1 MLEYDF
7 HNCVTYWVN
16 RTADLLKQE
25 MNAQLSQRG
34 ITLRQVQVLGSIALE
49 GSLSQVELA
58 ERLGIEPPSLVP
70 VLDRMEKDGL
80 IERVL
85 CTEDRRRRLISPLP
99 KAQQHWDE
107 IVAIA
112 REVRAAVTVDLSSKQ
127 LAELNASLESIRER
141 CQSMANERKGVST

>member
-16 RTADLLKQE
+16 RTADMLKQE

-70 VLDRMEKDGL
+70 VLNRMEKDGL

-85 CTEDRRRRLISPLP
+85 CTEDRRRRLICPLP
-99 KAQQHWDE
+99 KAQKHWDE

-112 REVRAAVTVDLSSKQ
+112 REVRAAVTVDLSPEQ
-127 LAELNASLESIRER
+127 LAELSASLESIRER
-141 CQSMANERKGVST
+141 CQHMANDRKRVST